1 MRYVALAILG
11 LGYTRV
17 NGILSYDIQTRSFPE
32 LTPAQA
38 RKLIDSNELVGVKFT
53 ESDLGGEFIPDTD
66 FGYTNILLKTG
77 CGKFRPYYNDIP
89 GEPVNSIYAL
99 VRVIDADY
107 RGRLYEVVGNTGQ
120 RIKLS
125 EEQLRDLAAIT
136 QVALVTITDDSINVM
151 ECVPYEDRRKTVE
164 VKPVAA
170 QDNSHAG
177 NESTEVKENK
187 TGSKSTKTSS
197 TKRKQSTNKK

>member
-53 ESDLGGEFIPDTD
+53 GSGLDGEFIPDKEY
-66 FGYTNILLKTG
+66 GYTNILLKTG
-77 CGKFRPYYNDIP
+77 CGKFRPYYNP
-89 GEPVNSIYAL
+89 LEPVNSIYAL
-99 VRVIDADY
+99 VRVIDTDY
-107 RGRLYEVVGNTGQ
+107 RGRMYEVVGNTCQ
-120 RIKLS
+120 KIKIS
-125 EEQLRDLAAIT
+125 EEQLRGLAAIT

-170 QDNSHAG
+170 QDNSHVE
-177 NESTEVKENK
+177 NESTEVKENI

>member
-1 MRYVALAILG
+1 MRYVALAVLG

-53 ESDLGGEFIPDTD
+53 GSGLDGEFIPDKEYG
-66 FGYTNILLKTG
+66 FENLLLKTG

-89 GEPVNSIYAL
+89 GEPVNSIYAV
-99 VRVIDADY
+99 VRVIDTDY
-107 RGRLYEVVGNTGQ
+107 RGRLYEVVGNTCQ
-120 RIKLS
+120 RIKIS
-125 EEQLRDLAAIT
+125 EEQLRGLAAIT
-136 QVALVTITDDSINVM
+136 QVALVTINDDSINVM
-151 ECVPYEDRRKTVE
+151 ECVPYEDRRKTVD

-170 QDNSHAG
+170 QDNSHVE

-197 TKRKQSTNKK
+197 TKRKQSTHKK

>member
-53 ESDLGGEFIPDTD
+53 GSGLDGEFIPDKEY
-66 FGYTNILLKTG
+66 GYTNILLKTG
-77 CGKFRPYYNDIP
+77 CGKFRPYYNNIP
-89 GEPVNSIYAL
+89 LEPVNSIYAL
-99 VRVIDADY
+99 VRVIDTDY
-107 RGRLYEVVGNTGQ
+107 RGRLYEVVGNTCQ
-120 RIKLS
+120 RIKIS
-125 EEQLRDLAAIT
+125 EEQLRGLAAIT

-170 QDNSHAG
+170 QDNSHVE

>member
-53 ESDLGGEFIPDTD
+53 KSDLGGEFIPDTD

-77 CGKFRPYYNDIP
+77 CGKFRPY
-89 GEPVNSIYAL
+89 
-99 VRVIDADY
+99 
-107 RGRLYEVVGNTGQ
+107 
-120 RIKLS
+120 
-125 EEQLRDLAAIT
+125 
-136 QVALVTITDDSINVM
+136 
-151 ECVPYEDRRKTVE
+151 
-164 VKPVAA
+164 
-170 QDNSHAG
+170 
-177 NESTEVKENK
+177 
-187 TGSKSTKTSS
+187 
-197 TKRKQSTNKK
+197 

>member
-170 QDNSHAG
+170 QDNSHVE

>member
-11 LGYTRV
+11 LGYTRI
-17 NGILSYDIQTRSFPE
+17 NGILTYDTQTKSFPE

-38 RKLIDSNELVGVKFT
+38 RKMISSGELVGVKYNG
-53 ESDLGGEFIPDTD
+53 SGLDGEFIPDTE
-66 FGYTNILLKTG
+66 FEYKNILLKTG
-77 CGKFRPYYNDIP
+77 CGKFGPYYNDIP
-89 GEPVNSIYAL
+89 GEPVNSIYAV
-99 VRVIDADY
+99 VRVLDTDY
-107 RGRLYEVVGNTGQ
+107 KGRLYEVVSNTCQ
-120 RIKLS
+120 RIKIT
-125 EEQLRDLAAIT
+125 EEQLRGLAAIT

-151 ECVPYEDRRKTVE
+151 ECVPYEDRRK
-164 VKPVAA
+164 PVDAEPADA
-170 QDNSHAG
+170 QDDSHAE

>member
-53 ESDLGGEFIPDTD
+53 KSDLGGEFIPDTD

-99 VRVIDADY
+99 VRVIDTDY

-120 RIKLS
+120 RIKIS
-125 EEQLRDLAAIT
+125 EEQLRGLAAIT

-151 ECVPYEDRRKTVE
+151 ECVPYEDRRKTVDVE
-164 VKPVAA
+164 PADA
-170 QDNSHAG
+170 QDDSHAE